1 MLVLLLLALAAAAGR
16 AQAPTVSVTGVF
28 SPGEHGFACFR
39 VPSLVAIP
47 GDKPR
52 LLAFAEARGPP
63 EAPGCHDMSAKGIAL
78 KSSTTAGRTWG
89 RLRLLGVSPAWDA
102 RSFPPAGGVHNP
114 TTLWDPT
121 RRQLLLHY
129 VEGTR
134 IFGIVNGT
142 TWQLRSTDGG
152 ASFLPRERVDARFPA
167 GLHGLY
173 PGPGAGIALATGAKR
188 GRLVFPAFVFQ
199 GPRYF
204 PTQETTLAYY
214 SDDGAKTFQV
224 STSKFSHARPN
235 DQFDEPAV
243 VERAD
248 GSLLFSIRGNYSLKD
263 KRHKAW
269 PYRMQAVS
277 TDCGQSFGS
286 FRFVTDLPDPSCQAS
301 LLRLPR
307 GPGQEPLLAFTN
319 PANAS
324 ARADL
329 TLRTSV
335 DGERWSK
342 GQLIWPLPSAYSSMA
357 VPDAAKPAEVAILFE
372 QYLNS
377 ARPDNHSFSVSV
389 RVFCTVLSHPWA
401 GVL

>member
-142 TWQLRSTDGG
+142 TWRLRSTDGG

-167 GLHGLY
+167 GLHGVY
-173 PGPGAGIALATGAKR
+173 PGPGAGIDARGGTGAPII
-188 GRLVFPAFVFQ
+188 GDIAA
-199 GPRYF
+199 GP
-204 PTQETTLAYY
+204 
-214 SDDGAKTFQV
+214 GAGIEAQ
-224 STSKFSHARPN
+224 R
-235 DQFDEPAV
+235 
-243 VERAD
+243 RALCA
-248 GSLLFSIRGNYSLKD
+248 GISVALKGG
-263 KRHKAW
+263 ACC
-269 PYRMQAVS
+269 YA
-277 TDCGQSFGS
+277 CN
-286 FRFVTDLPDPSCQAS
+286 
-301 LLRLPR
+301 LLR
-307 GPGQEPLLAFTN
+307 
-319 PANAS
+319 
-324 ARADL
+324 
-329 TLRTSV
+329 
-335 DGERWSK
+335 
-342 GQLIWPLPSAYSSMA
+342 
-357 VPDAAKPAEVAILFE
+357 
-372 QYLNS
+372 
-377 ARPDNHSFSVSV
+377 
-389 RVFCTVLSHPWA
+389 
-401 GVL
+401 